1 MNYTMN
7 EGADKM
13 KVLKTESEIHE
24 IIGSSDMAVIYFTG
38 MDCGAC
44 EAIKFKVEEILKRFP
59 KIKSG
64 EINGEQHPDICA
76 KFDVF
81 SVPVFLLYV
90 DKKESLRIGR
100 NVDLLELECKI
111 QRYYEMI
118 YEK

>member
-1 MNYTMN
+1 MKILNTEQEIN
-7 EGADKM
+7 E
-13 KVLKTESEIHE
+13 VINN
-24 IIGSSDMAVIYFTG
+24 SDMAVIYFTG

-64 EINGEQHPDICA
+64 EINGENHPEICA

-81 SVPVFLLYV
+81 SIPIFLLYV

-100 NVDLLELECKI
+100 NVDLLALEGKI

-118 YEK
+118 YEN

>member
-1 MNYTMN
+1 MVPAG
-7 EGADKM
+7 GASN
-13 KVLKTESEIHE
+13 LFSL
-24 IIGSSDMAVIYFTG
+24 GF
-38 MDCGAC
+38 
-44 EAIKFKVEEILKRFP
+44 
-59 KIKSG
+59 
-64 EINGEQHPDICA
+64 GEQHPDICA

>member
-1 MNYTMN
+1 
-7 EGADKM
+7 M
-13 KVLKTESEIHE
+13 KVLENENEIHE
-24 IIGSSDMAVIYFTG
+24 MIKNSDMAVVYFTG

-44 EAIKFKVEEILKRFP
+44 EAIKFKVQEILKRFP

-64 EINGEQHPDICA
+64 EVNGEKHLDVCA

-100 NVDLLELECKI
+100 NVDLLDFEGKI
-111 QRYYEMI
+111 ERYYNMI
-118 YEK
+118 YKN